1 MQPEKKRRG
10 NPNWV
15 KGQSANPG
23 GKPNLTPDEADALN
37 LARTFAPDAVR
48 ALHEIATSKT
58 ASDKARVTAAEA
70 IINRVYGKPKETV
83 ESTIKHERRS
93 ESDVLADLA
102 ALGLVASGR
111 AAEGAANDTGSGS
124 LH

>member
-1 MQPEKKRRG
+1 MAKF
-10 NPNWV
+10 V
-15 KGQSANPG
+15 KGQSGNPG
-23 GKPNLTPDEADALN
+23 GRPKLTQDELDALTM
-37 LARTFAPDAVR
+37 AKQFAPDAIR

-83 ESTIKHERRS
+83 ESTIKHERRN
-93 ESDVLADLA
+93 ESDILAELV
-102 ALGLVASGR
+102 ALGLVPSER
-111 AAEGAANDTGSGS
+111 AAEGAAGGKGGTS